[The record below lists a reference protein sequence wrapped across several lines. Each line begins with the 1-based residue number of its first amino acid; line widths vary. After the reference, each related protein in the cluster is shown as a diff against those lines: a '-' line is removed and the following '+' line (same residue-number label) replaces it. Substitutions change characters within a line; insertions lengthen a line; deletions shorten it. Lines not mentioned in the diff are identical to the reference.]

1 MADDFWSQTDAEL
14 AAPVPGA
21 LAAAVPMAAMDP
33 SAAGTGAPGTPV
45 HDQAAQYANDFWSQS
60 DDQLAA
66 EIPPPS
72 EEELAA
78 QAAEREAELQREYGS
93 GGQQALAGTQGFARG
108 VTMGISDLLAKAGS
122 GLAGMIAGAQDDS
135 GLERV
140 RVDALGAPTGQSD
153 YDAAAAEAAKDIQ
166 GIREANKATA
176 ITGEIIGAVAP
187 AIASGGAGLA
197 GTAARMTPAGQ
208 LASLATRMGTALTAK
223 AAGAGARIGAIALT
237 GAAEGAADN
246 AIRRVTEDLTAG
258 DVDITAERMLGAA
271 WDGAK
276 LGFLVGG
283 GAASAGELAQG
294 AAKLVSKLPT
304 LEDFATGRA
313 FKAALGGANVKG
325 VRQADKLGGPE
336 AIGKTLLDEGI
347 VTKGATIEDIAE
359 RSSTLRERLGK
370 EIGEMRKQVDALSGG
385 KGPDGVEL
393 MRKIDDDVIAPLRDG
408 INDDLADSL
417 TRQFDPLR
425 KKLSSG
431 EPLTFEGLNDIRKK
445 LDERLKWDKTN
456 PDAMLEMKR
465 KVRGAINDWW
475 TESAE
480 EAAQKA
486 GVEGFTENLK
496 ALNRKFSHVALA
508 DDLAS
513 DAVLRNLSTRFVSPT
528 DHLVGGATAIG
539 GAIASGGA
547 TIPAMATGL
556 AGAAANK
563 VLRERGN
570 QVVSSMLYALSK
582 GAVRSEKAVESAAKA
597 TVNNL
602 IKGTTRT
609 IPTLSMMSDMHV
621 SQALQ
626 QARALQDPESEES
639 QRLTQLV
646 DDVAQESPELAQA
659 VRAKTQ
665 QKADYLAKLAGPPMD
680 DSDPFV
686 HRPMRMDPV
695 KTRQM
700 ARYVD
705 AASNPGKALE
715 RMAHGR
721 GSKEDL
727 ETVRALYPSM
737 YRRYVDQVTA
747 SIGEQKRPPTS
758 QQRARLHFA
767 TGIPMSRETQP
778 EYVAKIQALNGVKN
792 ARQEQRVEEQK
803 MGSRSKGGKLGFANA
818 ESYGA
823 RSDVLASDGIDG

>member
-1 MADDFWSQTDAEL
+1 MADDFWAQSDEEL
-14 AAPVPGA
+14 AAPIPQPLAAVQPGA
-21 LAAAVPMAAMDP
+21 VTVGDALPA
-33 SAAGTGAPGTPV
+33 TPA
-45 HDQAAQYANDFWSQS
+45 DAFWAQS

-66 EIPPPS
+66 EIPEPT

-78 QAAEREAELQREYGS
+78 EQAARDAELQREYGS
-93 GGQQALAGTQGFARG
+93 GGQQALAGVQGFARG
-108 VTMGISDLLAKAGS
+108 ATLGISDLLAKAGS
-122 GLAGMIAGAQDDS
+122 GLAGMAAGNDS
-135 GLERV
+135 GLERAAAPGL
-140 RVDALGAPTGQSD
+140 DAPLSGVSD
-153 YDAAAAEAAKDIQ
+153 YDAAAAEAAQEIQ
-166 GIREANKATA
+166 GIREANRGTA
-176 ITGEIIGAVAP
+176 LTGEILGAVVP
-187 AIASGGAGLA
+187 ALASGGAGAA
-197 GTAARMTPAGQ
+197 GTVARLTPAGQ
-208 LASLATRMGTALTAK
+208 LASLATKMGTALVGK
-223 AAGAGARIGAIALT
+223 AAGAGSRIGALALT
-237 GAAEGAADN
+237 GAAEGATDN

-283 GAASAGELAQG
+283 GAAALGEAAQG
-294 AAKLVSKLPT
+294 AAKLAAKLPSI
-304 LEDFATGRA
+304 EDFATGRA

-325 VRQADKLGGPE
+325 VRQADKLGGHE

-359 RSSTLRERLGK
+359 RSSALREQLGK
-370 EIGEMRKQVDALSGG
+370 EIGEMRKQADVLSGG

-393 MRKIDDDVIAPLRDG
+393 MQKIDDGVIAPLRDG
-408 INDDLADSL
+408 INDDLADAL
-417 TRQFDPLR
+417 TGQFKPLR
-425 KKLSSG
+425 EKLSSG
-431 EPLTFEGLNDIRKK
+431 EPMTFEGLNDIRKK

-475 TESAE
+475 VESAE
-480 EAAQKA
+480 AAAKKA

-513 DAVLRNLSTRFVSPT
+513 DAVLRKLSNRFASPT
-528 DHLVGGATAIG
+528 DHLVGGASAIG
-539 GAIASGGA
+539 AAAASGGA
-547 TIPAMATGL
+547 AIPSMLSGA

-570 QVVSSMLYALSK
+570 QFVSSMLYGLSK
-582 GAVRSEKAVESAAKA
+582 GAVRSEKAVEAAAKS
-597 TVNNL
+597 TVKNL
-602 IKGTTRT
+602 VLGTTRT
-609 IPTLSMMSDMHV
+609 VPALSLMSDVHV
-621 SQALQ
+621 GQALQ
-626 QARALQDPESEES
+626 QARSLQDPESEES
-639 QRLTQLV
+639 QRLTQMV
-646 DDVAQESPELAQA
+646 DDVSQDSPELAQA
-659 VRAKTQ
+659 VRAKAQ
-665 QKADYLAKLAGPPMD
+665 QKADYLARLAGPPMD
-680 DSDPFV
+680 TSDPFV
-686 HRPMRMDPV
+686 QRPTQMDPV

-705 AASNPGKALE
+705 AASNPAKALE
-715 RMAHGR
+715 RMAHGK

-727 ETVRALYPSM
+727 ETLKALYPGM

-747 SIGEQKRPPTS
+747 SVGEMKRPPTS
-758 QQRARLHFA
+758 QQRAQLHFA

-778 EYVAKIQALNGVKN
+778 GYVQRIQALNGVKN
-792 ARQEQRVEEQK
+792 ARQEQRVEERK
-803 MGSRSKGGKLGFANA
+803 MGSKSKGQRLGFTKG

>member
-1 MADDFWSQTDAEL
+1 MADDFWSQSDEEL
-14 AAPVPGA
+14 AAPMPGP
-21 LAAAVPMAAMDP
+21 LAVAEPQPLQA
-33 SAAGTGAPGTPV
+33 TGAPGTAI
-45 HDQAAQYANDFWSQS
+45 HDAATQYANDFWSQS

-66 EIPPPS
+66 EIPPPT

-78 QAAEREAELQREYGS
+78 QQAAQEAELQREYGS
-93 GGQQALAGTQGFARG
+93 GGQQALAGVQGFARG
-108 VTMGISDLLAKAGS
+108 ASLGISDLLAKAGS
-122 GLAGMIAGAQDDS
+122 GLAGMAAGNDS
-135 GLERV
+135 GLGRATSPE
-140 RVDALGAPTGQSD
+140 LGAGLSGVSD

-166 GIREANKATA
+166 GIKQANRGTA
-176 ITGEIIGAVAP
+176 ITGEVLGAVLP
-187 AIASGGAGLA
+187 AIASGGAGTA
-197 GTAARMTPAGQ
+197 GTVARLTPAGQ
-208 LASLATRMGTALTAK
+208 LASLATKMGTALTAR
-223 AAGAGARIGAIALT
+223 AAGAGARIGALAIT
-237 GAAEGAADN
+237 GAVEGATDN

-283 GAASAGELAQG
+283 GAAAAGEAAQG
-294 AAKLVSKLPT
+294 AAKLLAKLPSV
-304 LEDFATGRA
+304 EDFATGRA

-347 VTKGATIEDIAE
+347 VTKGASIEDIAE
-359 RSSTLRERLGK
+359 RSSALREQLGK
-370 EIGEMRKQVDALSGG
+370 EIGEMRKQADVLSGG
-385 KGPDGVEL
+385 TGPDGVEL

-408 INDDLADSL
+408 INDDLAESL
-417 TRQFDPLR
+417 TKQFEPLR

-431 EPLTFEGLNDIRKK
+431 EPLTFDSLNDLRKK

-475 TESAE
+475 VESAE
-480 EAAQKA
+480 EAAKKA

-508 DDLAS
+508 DDLAN
-513 DAVLRNLSTRFVSPT
+513 DAVLRKLSNRFVSPT
-528 DHLVGGATAIG
+528 DHLVGGASAIG
-539 GAIASGGA
+539 AAAASGGA
-547 TIPAMATGL
+547 AIPSML
-556 AGAAANK
+556 SGAAGSLANK

-570 QVVSSMLYALSK
+570 QFVSSMLYGLSK
-582 GAVRSEKAVESAAKA
+582 GAVRSEKAVESAARA
-597 TVNNL
+597 TVGTL
-602 IKGTTRT
+602 IKGTTRS
-609 IPTLSMMSDMHV
+609 IPSLTLMSDLHV
-621 SQALQ
+621 GQALQ
-626 QARALQDPESEES
+626 QARALQDPASPES
-639 QRLTQLV
+639 QRLSQMV
-646 DDVAQESPELAQA
+646 EDVSQESPELAEA
-659 VRAKTQ
+659 VRAKTM
-665 QKADYLAKLAGPPMD
+665 QKADYLSRLAGPPMD

-686 HRPMRMDPV
+686 QRPVRMDPV
-695 KTRQM
+695 KSRKM

-727 ETVRALYPSM
+727 ETIRALYPSM

-747 SIGEQKRPPTS
+747 SIGEQKKPPTT
-758 QQRARLHFA
+758 QQRAKLHFA

-778 EYVAKIQALNGVKN
+778 AYVAKIQALNGVKN
-792 ARQEQRVEEQK
+792 ARQEQRVEERK
-803 MGSRSKGGKLGFANA
+803 MGSKTQGGKLGFAKA
-818 ESYGA
+818 ETYGA

>member
-1 MADDFWSQTDAEL
+1 VADDFWSQSDEEL
-14 AAPVPGA
+14 AAPIPQ
-21 LAAAVPMAAMDP
+21 PMAALDP
-33 SAAGTGAPGTPV
+33 TAPGGQPIPEQAPPV
-45 HDQAAQYANDFWSQS
+45 APADAFWAQS

-66 EIPPPS
+66 EIPPPT

-78 QAAEREAELQREYGS
+78 QAAAQEAELQREYGS
-93 GGQQALAGTQGFARG
+93 GGQQALAGVQGFARG
-108 VTMGISDLLAKAGS
+108 ATLGISDLLAKAGS
-122 GLAGMIAGAQDDS
+122 GLAGMVAGAQDDS

-140 RVDALGAPTGQSD
+140 RVDEAGVPTGQSD
-153 YDAAAAEAAKDIQ
+153 YDAAAAQAATDIQ
-166 GIREANKATA
+166 GIKQANRGTA
-176 ITGEIIGAVAP
+176 ITGEILGAVLP
-187 AIASGGAGLA
+187 ALASGGAGAA
-197 GTAARMTPAGQ
+197 GTVARLTPAGQ
-208 LASLATRMGTALTAK
+208 LASLATKMGTALTAK

-237 GAAEGAADN
+237 GAAEGATDN

-258 DVDITAERMLGAA
+258 NVDITAERMLGAA

-283 GAASAGELAQG
+283 GAAALGEGVQAGAKL
-294 AAKLVSKLPT
+294 AAKLPS

-359 RSSTLRERLGK
+359 RSSALREQLGK
-370 EIGEMRKQVDALSGG
+370 QIGDLRKEADRLSGG
-385 KGPDGVEL
+385 TGPDGVEL
-393 MRKIDDDVIAPLRDG
+393 MQKIDNDVIAPLRDG
-408 INDDLADSL
+408 INDDLAESL
-417 TRQFDPLR
+417 TKQFDPLR

-431 EPLTFEGLNDIRKK
+431 EPLSFESLNDLRKK

-475 TESAE
+475 VESAE
-480 EAAQKA
+480 AAAQKA

-513 DAVLRNLSTRFVSPT
+513 DAVLRKLSNRFASPT
-528 DHLVGGATAIG
+528 DHLVGGASAIG
-539 GAIASGGA
+539 AAAASGGA
-547 TIPAMATGL
+547 AIPSMLSGAVGAM
-556 AGAAANK
+556 ANK
-563 VLRERGN
+563 VLREHGN
-570 QVVSSMLYALSK
+570 QVVSSMLYGLSK
-582 GAVRSEKAVESAAKA
+582 GAVRSEKAVEAAAKA
-597 TVNNL
+597 TV
-602 IKGTTRT
+602 GTLMKSSTRS
-609 IPTLSMMSDMHV
+609 IPALSLMSDIQVGH
-621 SQALQ
+621 ALQ
-626 QARALQDPESEES
+626 QARAMQDPESPES
-639 QRLTQLV
+639 QRLSQLV
-646 DDVAQESPELAQA
+646 DDVSQESPELAQA

-680 DSDPFV
+680 MSDPFV
-686 HRPMRMDPV
+686 QRPMPMDPV
-695 KTRQM
+695 TSRKM

-721 GSKEDL
+721 GSKEDI
-727 ETVRALYPSM
+727 ETVKTLYPSM
-737 YRRYVDQVTA
+737 YQRYVNQVTA
-747 SIGEQKRPPTS
+747 SIGEQKVPPTA
-758 QQRARLHFA
+758 QQRAKLHFA
-767 TGIPMSRETQP
+767 TGVPTSRETQP
-778 EYVAKIQALNGVKN
+778 GYVQKIQALNGVKN

-803 MGSRSKGGKLGFANA
+803 MGSRTKGGKLGFAKA
-818 ESYGA
+818 ETYGA
-823 RSDVLASDGIDG
+823 RSDVLNSDGIDG